1 MQRLTMS
8 SNSKCFH
15 VNIFV
20 HYLQRFSLLIK
31 DLLEILTVDQYTPI
45 SGQSLHGFIK

>member
-45 SGQSLHGFIK
+45 TGQSLHGFIK